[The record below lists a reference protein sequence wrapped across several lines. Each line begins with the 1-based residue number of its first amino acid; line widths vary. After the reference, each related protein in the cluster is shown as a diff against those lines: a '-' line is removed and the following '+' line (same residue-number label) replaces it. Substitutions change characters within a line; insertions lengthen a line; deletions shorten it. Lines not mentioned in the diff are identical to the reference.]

1 VYRAS
6 DLAADLPGL
15 REEVALL
22 EAAGVRSPAAMYAV
36 SDEALHELDEPS
48 REAAV
53 SIAMSAQAVQVLQL
67 DSTTDTAGVLNAIV
81 STARH
86 NDRDMIR
93 ISAAD
98 TENRAHSTPFGALII
113 LDGRRSITFDQLRFT
128 IEEVHRT
135 NSKLLLIAEADV
147 SPPIAVLAN
156 NLPWARHL
164 GPRDHPTATAIDRVA
179 HHLATTS
186 GTDRDREQAA
196 EMLER
201 RQEILERYRELTAD
215 HDRSR
220 ERNDR
225 GRDIGYGID
234 R

>member
-1 VYRAS
+1 MPSAVAPEPTPTPTRHRQFSSLA
-6 DLAADLPGL
+6 LAAAAIGRQFRQSKSFDL
-15 REEVALL
+15 RTRVAL
-22 EAAGVRSPAAMYAV
+22 SW
-36 SDEALHELDEPS
+36 S
-48 REAAV
+48 
-53 SIAMSAQAVQVLQL
+53 
-67 DSTTDTAGVLNAIV
+67 
-81 STARH
+81 
-86 NDRDMIR
+86 
-93 ISAAD
+93 
-98 TENRAHSTPFGALII
+98 
-113 LDGRRSITFDQLRFT
+113 T

-186 GTDRDREQAA
+186 GIDRDREQAA

-225 GRDIGYGID
+225 DRDIGYGID